1 MMEIPDEKNCLDL
14 LKKVGCSDNVISHC
28 QTVSILAVKIAERA
42 HANVELV
49 RAGALLH
56 DIGRS
61 KSHGIDHAVKGA
73 RLAKD
78 LGLSTSIINIIE
90 RHIGAGL
97 SQDDAVRFHLPKK
110 DYRPQ
115 TLEEKIVCHADS
127 LIGNTRRRT
136 IEEKIEKVLLEN
148 EKEYAL
154 KLIRLHKELSDICGV
169 DLNHI

>member
-1 MMEIPDEKNCLDL
+1 MTNIPDEETCVKL
-14 LKKVGCSDNVISHC
+14 LEKVGCSENVISHC
-28 QTVSILAVKIAERA
+28 QAVSILAVKIAKKA
-42 HANVELV
+42 HADIELV

-73 RLAKD
+73 KIAQN
-78 LGLSTSIINIIE
+78 LGLPTSIIRIIQC
-90 RHIGAGL
+90 HIGAGL
-97 SQDDAVRFHLPKK
+97 SPDDAVRFHLTKK

-127 LIGNTRRRT
+127 LIGNSTRRT
-136 IEEKIEKVLLEN
+136 IEEKIEKVLLKN